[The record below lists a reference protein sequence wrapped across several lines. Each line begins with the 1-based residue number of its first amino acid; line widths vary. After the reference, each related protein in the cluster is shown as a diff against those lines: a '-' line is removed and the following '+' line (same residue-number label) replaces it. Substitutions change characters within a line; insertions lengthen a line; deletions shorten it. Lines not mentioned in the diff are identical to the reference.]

1 MMRSARSASLVYLHA
16 THETMQDDRGV
27 ELQGHTMT
35 IAFMHADRRAE
46 AFDHATL
53 ISSAKVQ
60 CSNVYRLNGERIGRI
75 EHLMIDRVSGRIAY
89 VVMSA
94 GGHMGRGCDYYP
106 MPWSLFVF
114 NDRLGGYELDVSEEH
129 LREAP
134 KFTLFE
140 QWDWS
145 DLKRG
150 RRIHDYWRALPYW
163 GF

>member
-1 MMRSARSASLVYLHA
+1 
-16 THETMQDDRGV
+16 MQDVDGG
-27 ELQGHTMT
+27 EFKGAQMT

-46 AFDHATL
+46 AYDHAAL

-60 CSNVYRLNGERIGRI
+60 GSNVYRLNGERVGRI
-75 EHLMIDRVSGRIAY
+75 EHMMIDKVSGRIAY

-94 GGHMGRGCDYYP
+94 GGFMGQGHDFYP
-106 MPWSLFVF
+106 LPWCLFTY
-114 NDRLGGYELDVSEEH
+114 NDRLGGYEFDVSDEH
-129 LREAP
+129 LKEAP
-134 KFTLFE
+134 KFNSPE
-140 QWDWS
+140 AWDWT

>member
-1 MMRSARSASLVYLHA
+1 MIQGGER
-16 THETMQDDRGV
+16 RGRN
-27 ELQGHTMT
+27 MT
-35 IAFMHADRRAE
+35 IAFMHAERRAE
-46 AFDHATL
+46 THDHAAL

-60 CSNVYRLNGERIGRI
+60 GSNVYRLNGERVGRI
-75 EHLMIDRVSGRIAY
+75 EHMMIDKVSGRIAY

-94 GGHMGRGCDYYP
+94 GGFMGQGLDYYP
-106 MPWSLFVF
+106 LPWALFTY
-114 NDRLGGYELDVSEEH
+114 NDRLGGYEFDVSEEH

-134 KFTLFE
+134 KFTSFE

-150 RRIHDYWRALPYW
+150 RRVHDYWRALPYW